1 MILTIF
7 ISFTIILIC
16 QLYLLLTKSYI
27 YKLFC
32 PYTNRDEEKS
42 MKDILVLRELDQIK
56 AISHPYRIEII
67 ECFDEEQ
74 AATAKQI
81 ADKLGEPHAKI
92 NYHIKTLQKVG
103 ILELVDE
110 RVKSGIIEK
119 YYLPAAKTFV
129 IDKSIM
135 NSGDKKVIE
144 SLNQASMSIFE
155 NISNDFYKA
164 LENANEKEHP
174 KQMLHFNDYY
184 FTVEETE
191 ELKELINNTIEDFVK
206 DKKDKSREGTKGYS
220 ISALIIPRI
229 KKKK

>member
-1 MILTIF
+1 
-7 ISFTIILIC
+7 
-16 QLYLLLTKSYI
+16 
-27 YKLFC
+27 
-32 PYTNRDEEKS
+32 

-67 ECFDEEQ
+67 ECFDEDQ